1 MHKKPLIYLITAII
15 LLLSPSLSL
24 AQTDEMFWGGYEDE
38 FQGATGLGDRDPRE
52 MIASLVNI
60 ALGFLGILAL
70 MLIILAGFKWMLSMG
85 NEDKASEAKRML
97 FSGIVGLIIILAS
110 FGLARFA
117 IDAIYRA
124 TT

>member
-1 MHKKPLIYLITAII
+1 MYKKLLTYLFTILIVF
-15 LLLSPSLSL
+15 SPAHSL
-24 AQTDEMFWGGYEDE
+24 AQTDEMFWGGYEQD

-52 MIASLVNI
+52 MIASLLNI
-60 ALGFLGILAL
+60 ALGFLGIIAL
-70 MLIILAGFKWMLSMG
+70 LLIILAGFKWMLSMG